1 MLKNDAGALPI
12 LGGKLAVIGPLAD
25 AAADMR
31 GCWAAAGLPKDCISV
46 LDGLR
51 GDDAAVHAA
60 MRADKLMDQGDI
72 EGFNMWNRVAAALN
86 ELDRPVPKDGE
97 ARH

>member
-1 MLKNDAGALPI
+1 MIAELDIWRAAEQMR
-12 LGGKLAVIGPLAD
+12 KLY
-25 AAADMR
+25 
-31 GCWAAAGLPKDCISV
+31 
-46 LDGLR
+46 

-86 ELDRPVPKDGE
+86 ELDRPVPKGGE